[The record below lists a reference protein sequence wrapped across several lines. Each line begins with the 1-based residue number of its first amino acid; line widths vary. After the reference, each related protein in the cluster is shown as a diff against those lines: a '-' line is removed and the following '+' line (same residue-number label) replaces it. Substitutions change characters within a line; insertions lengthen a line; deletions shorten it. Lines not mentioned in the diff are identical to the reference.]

1 MPSTREANMGNAQ
14 ARKRI
19 KARDFDYLAKFTGFA
34 NEELVE
40 EYFDLL
46 MDKYPDGKMSIEDF
60 INTFKIAFPERPED
74 KIQKLATNMANKD
87 DKISMA
93 NMLIL
98 FYMFCGGNMK
108 DNLVGIFN
116 LFDAD
121 GNKVITLNELYE
133 IMAVFIEIGE
143 GKDHSVDLA
152 KTMAEVFKVGDKNKD
167 EVMDLKEFQAGV
179 LEHPVTSKILRIKKI
194 DAILE
199 LM

>member
-1 MPSTREANMGNAQ
+1 M
-14 ARKRI
+14 KCLL
-19 KARDFDYLAKFTGFA
+19 YVTGSSF
-34 NEELVE
+34 NILQLVE
-40 EYFDLL
+40 EYYDLL

-74 KIQKLATNMANKD
+74 KIKKLATNMANKD
-87 DKISMA
+87 DKICNFQDIYCSGLLKICILAMA

-143 GKDHSVDLA
+143 GKDH
-152 KTMAEVFKVGDKNKD
+152 KVSSR
-167 EVMDLKEFQAGV
+167 LK
-179 LEHPVTSKILRIKKI
+179 
-194 DAILE
+194 
-199 LM
+199 

>member
-1 MPSTREANMGNAQ
+1 MGRMGNAQ
-14 ARKRI
+14 ARQRI

-40 EYFDLL
+40 EYFDTL

-60 INTFKIAFPERPED
+60 IDTFKIAFPERPED

-87 DKISMA
+87 DRISMA

-98 FYMFCGGNMK
+98 FYMFCGGNLK
-108 DNLVGIFN
+108 ENLVGIFN

-143 GKDHSVDLA
+143 GKDHKVDLA
-152 KTMAEVFKVGDKNKD
+152 KTMADMYKD
-167 EVMDLKEFQAGV
+167 DVMDLKEFQTGV
-179 LEHPVTSKILRIKKI
+179 MDHPVTSKIFQIKK
-194 DAILE
+194 
-199 LM
+199 

>member
-1 MPSTREANMGNAQ
+1 MGNAQ

-40 EYFDLL
+40 EYFDVL

-143 GKDHSVDLA
+143 GKDHKVDLA
-152 KTMAEVFKVGDKNKD
+152 KTMAEMFPKADINKD
-167 EVMDLKEFQAGV
+167 EVMDLKEFQTGV
-179 LEHPVTSKILRIKKI
+179 MDHPVTSNIFQKKKI